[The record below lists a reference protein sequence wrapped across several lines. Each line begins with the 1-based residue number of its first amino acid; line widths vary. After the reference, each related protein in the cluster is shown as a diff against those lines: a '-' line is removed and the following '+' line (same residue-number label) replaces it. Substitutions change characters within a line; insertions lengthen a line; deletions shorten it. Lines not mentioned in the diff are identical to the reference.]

1 MNRRILLVNPPY
13 PVDDFPS
20 PPLGL
25 MSLGAYLESNGYD
38 VMIDD
43 LVVNSFSRE
52 RAERIATEFRPGFIG
67 ITGATMNIKK
77 SLEALSLYRELLPG
91 AVTIAGGP
99 HVTFDAEAVL
109 RDNPLLDFVVRGEG
123 ELALEELLGAVRGN
137 RDYSKIDGLS
147 FRRGKAIIH
156 NRAREFITDIN
167 ILPTPDLRLV
177 ELGKYRALNLPVNMT
192 TSRGCPHRCIFC
204 SGNRMVGNR
213 VRYFHTER
221 VVDEFQSLA
230 ETGPLQINIADD
242 LFTANRKRCM
252 EICSEILKRRIIQE
266 WTAFARVDTV
276 SEELLWLMK
285 KAGCTTLCFG
295 IESGNQ
301 EILDRA
307 KKKTNLKMCR
317 DAADISRKTG
327 IRFMA
332 AYILGLPGET
342 PETVKRT
349 LEFSRSLSD
358 AYGYHILA
366 PFPGSEVREKAREY
380 GIRIFTSDWDLYDAK
395 HPVSEPV
402 GLEAAEIER
411 IVAGYNEG
419 VEKYLGSIERRE
431 ERGDDLSGDELEVLR
446 SRRSR
451 KFAQRLIFSDV
462 IGGFNRQG
470 NGGGHKAVEG
480 FADHVS
486 REMPMERDD
495 AMGEIERLIQK
506 SCIKIT
512 EGNDNT
518 HISWC

>member
-1 MNRRILLVNPPY
+1 MNKRILLVNPPY
-13 PVDDFPS
+13 PVDDCPS

-25 MSLGAYLESNGYD
+25 MSLGAYLENNGYD

-43 LVVNSFSRE
+43 LVVNSFARE
-52 RAERIATEFRPGFIG
+52 RAERIAAEFSPGFIG

-109 RDNPLLDFVVRGEG
+109 RDNPRLDFVVRGEG
-123 ELALEELLGAVRGN
+123 ELTLEELLSAVRGD
-137 RDYSKIDGLS
+137 RDYSKINGLS
-147 FRRGKAIIH
+147 FRKGAANIH
-156 NRAREFITDIN
+156 NSAREFIRDIN
-167 ILPTPDLRLV
+167 ILPPPDLRLA
-177 ELGKYRALNLPVNMT
+177 ELGKYRALGLPVNMT

-204 SGNRMVGNR
+204 AGNRMVGNR

-221 VVDEFQSLA
+221 VVDEFESLA
-230 ETGPLQINIADD
+230 ETGARQINIADD

-252 EICSEILKRRIIQE
+252 EICSGIIRRGITRE
-266 WTAFARVDTV
+266 WSAFARVDTV
-276 SEELLWLMK
+276 SEELLSIMK

-317 DAADISRKTG
+317 NAADICRKTG

-366 PFPGSEVREKAREY
+366 PFPGSEVREKAREFE
-380 GIRIFTSDWDLYDAK
+380 IKIFTSDWDLYDAK
-395 HPVSEPV
+395 HAVSETAC
-402 GLEAAEIER
+402 LEAAEVER
-411 IVAGYNEG
+411 VIAGYQEG
-419 VEKYLGSIERRE
+419 VDKYLRNIKRRAG
-431 ERGDDLSGDELEVLR
+431 RGDDLSDDELEVLGNVK
-446 SRRSR
+446 SRE
-451 KFAQRLIFSDV
+451 FARRLIFSDV
-462 IGGFNRQG
+462 IDGFNREG
-470 NGGGHKAVEG
+470 NGEGRKAVES
-480 FADHVS
+480 FADYVS
-486 REMPMERDD
+486 REMPMERED
-495 AMGEIERLIQK
+495 AMGEIERLIKK
-506 SCIKIT
+506 SCIKISG
-512 EGNDNT
+512 GNDNK
-518 HISWC
+518 HVAWC